1 MKKIFRHLKKDW
13 YKYLIETL
21 VVVIGILIAIA
32 LNNWNQNSYNKLRRL
47 EKATLIEISND
58 LESDLT
64 QLKNWIYVKQLQDSN
79 VVAIL
84 DYLED
89 INSNNDTINGSWQS
103 GFLRPQ
109 YIFST
114 SPYDLLKSRGF
125 DIIRGDKIRRDIQT
139 YYDISVPTLLDALN
153 RNQEL
158 TSDFRSKYI
167 SNLRKGPIDRQFI
180 PSDVDA
186 LRKDEI
192 LNGLSMVLF
201 WHQSE
206 RRNFLNLQEQVE
218 KLHADINEY
227 LNTL

>member
-13 YKYLIETL
+13 YKYLIEIL
-21 VVVIGILIAIA
+21 VVVVGILIAIA
-32 LNNWNQNSYNKLRRL
+32 LNNWNENNKIRML
-47 EKATLIEISND
+47 EKASLFEISNA
-58 LESDLT
+58 LESDST
-64 QLKNWIYVKQLQDSN
+64 QLKIWIYVKQLQESN
-79 VVAIL
+79 VVAII
-84 DYLED
+84 DYLEKN
-89 INSNNDTINGSWQS
+89 NSNNDTINGTWQS

-125 DIIRGDKIRRDIQT
+125 DIIRDDKIRRDIQT
-139 YYDISVPTLLDALN
+139 YYDISVPTLLDALS

-158 TSDFRSKYI
+158 TSDFRKKYVSK
-167 SNLRKGPIDRQFI
+167 LRKGPIKRQFI

-186 LRKDEI
+186 LRNDEI

-206 RRNFLNLQEQVE
+206 RRQFLDLQEQVE
-218 KLHADINEY
+218 KLNIDINEY
-227 LNTL
+227 LKTL

>member
-13 YKYLIETL
+13 YKYLIEIL
-21 VVVIGILIAIA
+21 VVVVGILIAIA
-32 LNNWNQNSYNKLRRL
+32 LNNWNENNKLRSL
-47 EKATLIEISND
+47 EKATLIEISNA

-64 QLKNWIYVKQLQDSN
+64 QLKNWIYVKQLQESN

-84 DYLED
+84 DYLEAN
-89 INSNNDTINGSWQS
+89 NSNNDTINNTWQS

-139 YYDISVPTLLDALN
+139 YYDKSVPTLLDALS

-158 TSDFRSKYI
+158 TSDFRNKYVGHF
-167 SNLRKGPIDRQFI
+167 RKGPIDHQFI

-192 LNGLSMVLF
+192 LNGLSMVLS

-206 RRNFLNLQEQVE
+206 RRQFLNLQERVKQ
-218 KLHADINEY
+218 LHSDIDEY
-227 LNTL
+227 LKTL